1 MDVNT
6 NIWGTQEEWRDAT
19 SYTYYSLGDFKR
31 PKEGVNSYYNAYQNG
46 SLVGGEVPTDL
57 SLAFWGIGKGSIL
70 THPMFL
76 ASYWDGDTIKTAA
89 EPINEEDISNV
100 PCILGYA
107 SNGEG
112 QYTLSW
118 WNRYAPVDNPGEAE
132 WTTGS
137 VINIWAMYN
146 EIFTS
151 FNYQK
156 IILVPFVRIA
166 LGTPTDNWGESYVS
180 LKDYIDGMTAGGA
193 YVNHNKIL
201 SIGYQ
206 VAVGDGSSNR
216 STGNKELSINIP
228 VNIKGSSRHWEGVKS
243 NHQRNWLWFAT
254 EYGINTMLDSGMLNP
269 GSYSYARSISPYRR
283 FDAVDFSSLHNI
295 GDSETG
301 LCYKYCENY
310 KEPDDTQYNSVPI
323 PYYYDPDNEI
333 WKINDSLPWNNNYAH
348 PFPYIE
354 CTTAN
359 KNEVRDYILKQIAY
373 LGFPFV
379 YDPTLATRGKIGD
392 IGVYLPKFDETGVTT
407 GEYAEG
413 AAALI
418 LPNAEWVDGRTG
430 SGYDPYAPPPS
441 PDQEDFGYLIN
452 PFNSNRFTTGLNV
465 WCMYQQDILDVLAGI
480 NNLYLTDP
488 AGNEKWQLDF
498 KGSNPDDYI
507 VSCKAMLLD
516 VAHSETT
523 SAFKLGPVQFDGI
536 ACYKYSGTGS
546 FSFGTIP
553 LDGTGDYTPY
563 GDFRDY
569 QPYTTMEL
577 YIPLCGTV
585 EIDPE
590 FFVGHNMEII
600 MMYDIYTGAC
610 TAGIYR
616 DNFTLWK
623 AVNGQIGADIP
634 VSAMQ
639 MGTYQNAIHSLQ
651 AAQKQNEIRLASS
664 AVTVAAGAAAL
675 IAAPATGGTS
685 LIAGAGLI
693 SGAAGLLSGVMQEQN
708 YDYQI
713 EHTQPIPAQ
722 TTAAETQNNFCVG
735 GLYPILYVKRAK
747 MLKGY
752 DAEIYSHT
760 IGNACLINDQVGSQS
775 GLVMCTSVDLSGVPA
790 TVEEINAIKQA
801 LGKGVYV

>member
-1 MDVNT
+1 MEINTDVWGLPSSWATGASPYDLMDLKIGATGLRNLRQFWENGRLQLNT
-6 NIWGTQEEWRDAT
+6 I
-19 SYTYYSLGDFKR
+19 
-31 PKEGVNSYYNAYQNG
+31 
-46 SLVGGEVPTDL
+46 DL
-57 SLAFWGIGKGSIL
+57 SPMYYGIGKDSLLNKIYYIAPYISDGETQLSIEKL
-70 THPMFL
+70 Q
-76 ASYWDGDTIKTAA
+76 
-89 EPINEEDISNV
+89 EEDTDKSLIWSRTAPANNQTQYNWRWAEGRSDNV
-100 PCILGYA
+100 PTNA
-107 SNGEG
+107 SAYSSTFALE
-112 QYTLSW
+112 YS
-118 WNRYAPVDNPGEAE
+118 
-132 WTTGS
+132 
-137 VINIWAMYN
+137 
-146 EIFTS
+146 
-151 FNYQK
+151 YQK
-156 IILVPFVRIA
+156 MILVPYVKYHTT
-166 LGTPTDNWGESYVS
+166 GTNSASTTLYSYITNQTY
-180 LKDYIDGMTAGGA
+180 LTYP
-193 YVNHNKIL
+193 KII
-201 SIGYQ
+201 SIGYK
-206 VAVGDGSSNR
+206 ARLGDGNGADR
-216 STGNKELSINIP
+216 TL
-228 VNIKGSSRHWEGVKS
+228 
-243 NHQRNWLWFAT
+243 T
-254 EYGINTMLDSGMLNP
+254 
-269 GSYSYARSISPYRR
+269 
-283 FDAVDFSSLHNI
+283 
-295 GDSETG
+295 TG
-301 LCYKYCENY
+301 LCPIINVDVPGKNLRYNGVEWYSHTGMKILQNAVGESDIVQFRQNSDLFVYVSKNNTVGDSITALAYKYCTTGNIY
-310 KEPDDTQYNSVPI
+310 TYL
-323 PYYYDPDNEI
+323 YDPEQPFF
-333 WKINDSLPWNNNYAH
+333 KINKVATSSGTEWWFVY
-348 PFPYIE
+348 PYIE
-354 CTTAN
+354 CTTENAN
-359 KNEVRDYILKQIAY
+359 DVRDYILKQIAF
-373 LGFPFV
+373 LGAPFV
-379 YDPTLATRGKIGD
+379 YDPDKGKRGQIGD
-392 IGVYLPKFDETGVTT
+392 EGVYLPKFDINGITT
-407 GEYAEG
+407 GEYEEG
-413 AAALI
+413 TAALA
-418 LPNAEWVDGRTG
+418 LPNAEWTDARTG
-430 SGYDPYAPPPS
+430 SGYDPTRR
-441 PDQEDFGYLIN
+441 PDNDDYGYLIN

-488 AGNEKWQLDF
+488 TGNEKWQLDF

-516 VAHSETT
+516 VAHTDTT

-536 ACYKYSGTGS
+536 ACYKYNGTGS

-590 FFVGHNMEII
+590 FFVGHNIEII

-747 MLKGY
+747 MLQGY

-760 IGNACLINDQVGSQS
+760 IGNACLINGQVGSQT
-775 GLVMCTSVDLSGVPA
+775 GLVMCSSVDLSGVPA

>member
-1 MDVNT
+1 MEVNYDVWGAPETWLDSSDYPYADIKYPPSAKQTFKQNYENGGIEYNT
-6 NIWGTQEEWRDAT
+6 I
-19 SYTYYSLGDFKR
+19 
-31 PKEGVNSYYNAYQNG
+31 
-46 SLVGGEVPTDL
+46 DL
-57 SLAFWGIGKGSIL
+57 SLAFWGIGKNAFFAQ
-70 THPMFL
+70 PKYL
-76 ASYWDGDTIKTAA
+76 APYTD
-89 EPINEEDISNV
+89 
-100 PCILGYA
+100 
-107 SNGEG
+107 NGVTG
-112 QYTLSW
+112 VKVYPVHD
-118 WNRYAPVDNPGEAE
+118 PVDMPCMFGATRTDNAIQAYSQRYKPNVA
-132 WTTGS
+132 TISSNTG
-137 VINIWAMYN
+137 AYN
-146 EIFTS
+146 TVMIPD

-156 IILVPFVRIA
+156 IMVVPYILYKKPNDDYIASWDLKSYIDEDMA
-166 LGTPTDNWGESYVS
+166 LGYTQIVNIGYKMWTGDGINNNRYNSYECGFAPVFTHNVDNYDVR
-180 LKDYIDGMTAGGA
+180 Y
-193 YVNHNKIL
+193 NNKI
-201 SIGYQ
+201 
-206 VAVGDGSSNR
+206 
-216 STGNKELSINIP
+216 
-228 VNIKGSSRHWEGVKS
+228 
-243 NHQRNWLWFAT
+243 F
-254 EYGINTMLDSGMLNP
+254 
-269 GSYSYARSISPYRR
+269 YARGGYSQLTRGASRSNNKGTLL
-283 FDAVDFSSLHNI
+283 A
-295 GDSETG
+295 
-301 LCYKYCENY
+301 
-310 KEPDDTQYNSVPI
+310 
-323 PYYYDPDNEI
+323 PYYSAYDRITKNNTVDMTTALAYRYCVAEDANPNEI
-333 WKINDSLPWNNNYAH
+333 WYYFDDNPLWQVNGDSATDGYWCT
-348 PFPYIE
+348 FPYIH
-354 CTTAN
+354 CDSDN
-359 KNEVRDYILKQIAY
+359 VDEVKEYILQQLAF
-373 LGFPFV
+373 LGLPFC
-379 YDPTLATRGKIGD
+379 YDPALALRGQIGD
-392 IGVYLPKFDETGVTT
+392 TGIYLPKFDINGITT
-407 GEYAEG
+407 GEYEEG
-413 AAALI
+413 AAALA
-418 LPNAEWVDGRTG
+418 LPNAEWIDGRTG
-430 SGYDPYAPPPS
+430 SGYDPTRRPGNDDY
-441 PDQEDFGYLIN
+441 GYLIN

-465 WCMYQQDILDVLAGI
+465 WCMYQQDILDVLSGI

-488 AGNEKWQLDF
+488 DGNEKWQLDF

-516 VAHSETT
+516 VAHSNTT

-536 ACYKYSGTGS
+536 ACYKYNDTGS

-553 LDGTGDYTPY
+553 LDGTGDYAPY

-590 FFVGHNMEII
+590 FFVGHSIEII

-634 VSAMQ
+634 VSALQ

-713 EHTQPIPAQ
+713 DHTQPIPAQ

-747 MLKGY
+747 MLQGY

-760 IGNACLINDQVGSQS
+760 IGNACLINGLIGSQS
-775 GLVMCTSVDLSGVPA
+775 GLVMCSSVDLSGVPA

>member
-6 NIWGTQEEWRDAT
+6 NIWGTPEEWQNISSSTWVTQANC
-19 SYTYYSLGDFKR
+19 KI
-31 PKEGVNSYYNAYQNG
+31 PKTGRTSYYNAYNAG
-46 SLVGGEVPTDL
+46 ALIGGEFPTDL

-70 THPMFL
+70 AHPMYL
-76 ASYWDGDTIKTAA
+76 SSYWDGDIIKTAV
-89 EPINEEDISNV
+89 NEVEKPSTV
-100 PCILGYA
+100 PCILNWTSDPSSTQADMRWSY
-107 SNGEG
+107 
-112 QYTLSW
+112 
-118 WNRYAPVDNPGEAE
+118 RYAPTDNPGESNWNVVNLAGNAAAAR
-132 WTTGS
+132 TL
-137 VINIWAMYN
+137 I
-146 EIFTS
+146 TS
-151 FNYQK
+151 YNYQNIFLIPYVK
-156 IILVPFVRIA
+156 VAKAETSSWSTAII
-166 LGTPTDNWGESYVS
+166 S
-180 LKDYIDGMTAGGA
+180 LKAYIDSMLESGT
-193 YVNHNKIL
+193 YSSYNKVI

-206 VAVGDGSSNR
+206 IAIGDGINNNR
-216 STGNKELSINIP
+216 STGLKEMGIVFPVSFEGSQRSYQNGSITYT
-228 VNIKGSSRHWEGVKS
+228 
-243 NHQRNWLWFAT
+243 WFAT
-254 EYGINTMLDSGMLNP
+254 RYGIDALMTNLALN
-269 GSYSYARSISPYRR
+269 SYTHSLSPYYEW
-283 FDAVDFSSLHNI
+283 AAENFSSLHLV
-295 GDSETG
+295 GDPDTG
-301 LCYKYCENY
+301 FRRKYCKNY
-310 KEPDDTQYNSVPI
+310 YAGGNVYGQVPIYYYNPDD
-323 PYYYDPDNEI
+323 DI
-333 WKINDSLPWNNNYAH
+333 WKINDSLPWNTSYAY

-354 CTTAN
+354 CTQTTADTV
-359 KNEVRDYILKQIAY
+359 KDYILKQIAF
-373 LGFPFV
+373 LGFPFM
-379 YDPTLATRGKIGD
+379 YDPTLAARGQIGD
-392 IGVYLPKFDETGVTT
+392 TGVFLPEFNDAGITT

-413 AAALI
+413 RAALR
-418 LPNAEWVDGRTG
+418 LTNSEWIDGRTG
-430 SGYDPYAPPPS
+430 SGYDPYAPPSPS
-441 PDQEDFGYLIN
+441 EEDSGYLIN

-488 AGNEKWQLDF
+488 EGNEKWQLDF

-516 VAHSETT
+516 VAHTESTY
-523 SAFKLGPVQFDGI
+523 AFTLGPVQFDGI
-536 ACYKYSGTGS
+536 GCYKYNGTGS

-553 LDGTGDYTPY
+553 LDGTGDYIPY

-590 FFVGHNMEII
+590 FFVGHSIEII

-634 VSAMQ
+634 VSALQ

-693 SGAAGLLSGVMQEQN
+693 SGATGLLSGVMQEQN

-747 MLKGY
+747 MLQGY

-760 IGNACLINDQVGSQS
+760 IGNACLINGQVGSQT
-775 GLVMCTSVDLSGVPA
+775 GLVMCSSVDLSGVPA

>member
-1 MDVNT
+1 MEVNYDVWGAPETWLDSSDYPYADIKYPPSAKQTFKQNYENGGIEYNT
-6 NIWGTQEEWRDAT
+6 I
-19 SYTYYSLGDFKR
+19 
-31 PKEGVNSYYNAYQNG
+31 
-46 SLVGGEVPTDL
+46 DL
-57 SLAFWGIGKGSIL
+57 SLAFWGIGKNAFFAQ
-70 THPMFL
+70 PKYL
-76 ASYWDGDTIKTAA
+76 APYTD
-89 EPINEEDISNV
+89 
-100 PCILGYA
+100 
-107 SNGEG
+107 NGVTG
-112 QYTLSW
+112 VKVYPVHD
-118 WNRYAPVDNPGEAE
+118 PVDMPCMFGATRTDNAIQAYSQRYKPNVA
-132 WTTGS
+132 TISSNTG
-137 VINIWAMYN
+137 AYN
-146 EIFTS
+146 TVMIPD

-156 IILVPFVRIA
+156 IMVVPYILYKKPNDDYIASWDLKSYIDEDMA
-166 LGTPTDNWGESYVS
+166 LGYTQIVNIGYKMWTGDGINNNRYNSYECGFAPVFTHNVDNYDVR
-180 LKDYIDGMTAGGA
+180 Y
-193 YVNHNKIL
+193 NNKI
-201 SIGYQ
+201 
-206 VAVGDGSSNR
+206 
-216 STGNKELSINIP
+216 
-228 VNIKGSSRHWEGVKS
+228 
-243 NHQRNWLWFAT
+243 F
-254 EYGINTMLDSGMLNP
+254 
-269 GSYSYARSISPYRR
+269 YARGGYSQLTRGASRSNNKGTLL
-283 FDAVDFSSLHNI
+283 A
-295 GDSETG
+295 
-301 LCYKYCENY
+301 
-310 KEPDDTQYNSVPI
+310 
-323 PYYYDPDNEI
+323 PYYSAYDRITKNNTVDMTTALAYRYCVAEDANPNEI
-333 WKINDSLPWNNNYAH
+333 WYYFDDNPLWQVNGDSATDGYWCT
-348 PFPYIE
+348 FPYIH
-354 CTTAN
+354 CDSDN
-359 KNEVRDYILKQIAY
+359 VDEVKEYILQQLAF
-373 LGFPFV
+373 LGLPFC
-379 YDPTLATRGKIGD
+379 YDPALALRGQIGD
-392 IGVYLPKFDETGVTT
+392 TGIYLPKFDINGITT
-407 GEYAEG
+407 GEYEEG
-413 AAALI
+413 AAALA
-418 LPNAEWVDGRTG
+418 LPNAEWIDGRTG
-430 SGYDPYAPPPS
+430 SGYDPTRRPGNDDY
-441 PDQEDFGYLIN
+441 GYLIN
-452 PFNSNRFTTGLNV
+452 PFNSNRFTTGLHV
-465 WCMYQQDILDVLAGI
+465 WCMYQQDILDVLSGI

-488 AGNEKWQLDF
+488 DGNEKWQLDF

-516 VAHSETT
+516 VAHSNTT

-536 ACYKYSGTGS
+536 ACYKYNDTGS

-553 LDGTGDYTPY
+553 LDGTGDYAPY

-590 FFVGHNMEII
+590 FFVGHSIEII

-634 VSAMQ
+634 VSALQ

-713 EHTQPIPAQ
+713 DHTQPIPAQ

-747 MLKGY
+747 MLQGY

-760 IGNACLINDQVGSQS
+760 IGNACLINGLIGSQS
-775 GLVMCTSVDLSGVPA
+775 GLVMCSSVDLSGVPA

>member
-6 NIWGTQEEWRDAT
+6 NIWGSPEEWQNISSSTWVTQANC
-19 SYTYYSLGDFKR
+19 KI
-31 PKEGVNSYYNAYQNG
+31 PKSGRTSYYNAFNAG
-46 SLVGGEVPTDL
+46 ALIGGEVPTDL

-70 THPMFL
+70 AHPMYL
-76 ASYWDGDTIKTAA
+76 SSYWDSDTIKTAV
-89 EPINEEDISNV
+89 NEVNTPSTV
-100 PCILGYA
+100 PCILNWTTDPSSTQADMRWSY
-107 SNGEG
+107 
-112 QYTLSW
+112 
-118 WNRYAPVDNPGEAE
+118 RYAPIDNPGESNWNVVNLAGNAAAAR
-132 WTTGS
+132 TL
-137 VINIWAMYN
+137 I
-146 EIFTS
+146 TS
-151 FNYQK
+151 YNYQN
-156 IILVPFVRIA
+156 IFLIPFVKVAKAETSSWSTAII
-166 LGTPTDNWGESYVS
+166 S
-180 LKDYIDGMTAGGA
+180 LKAYIDSMLESGT
-193 YVNHNKIL
+193 YSSYDKVI

-206 VAVGDGSSNR
+206 IAIGDGINNNR
-216 STGNKELSINIP
+216 STGLKEMGIVFP
-228 VNIKGSSRHWEGVKS
+228 VSFEGSQRSYNDGSRTYTWY
-243 NHQRNWLWFAT
+243 AT
-254 EYGINTMLDSGMLNP
+254 RYGIDALMTNLALN
-269 GSYSYARSISPYRR
+269 SFTHSLAPYYEW
-283 FDAVDFSSLHNI
+283 AAENFSSLHLV
-295 GDSETG
+295 GDSDTG
-301 LCYKYCENY
+301 FRRKYCKNY
-310 KEPDDTQYNSVPI
+310 YAGGNVYGQVPIYYYNPDD
-323 PYYYDPDNEI
+323 DI
-333 WKINDSLPWNNNYAH
+333 WKINDSLPWNNNYAY

-354 CTTAN
+354 CTQETADTV
-359 KNEVRDYILKQIAY
+359 KDYILKQIAF
-373 LGFPFV
+373 LGFPFM
-379 YDPTLATRGKIGD
+379 YDPTLAARGQIGD
-392 IGVYLPKFDETGVTT
+392 TGVFLPEFNDAGITT
-407 GEYAEG
+407 GEYEEG
-413 AAALI
+413 RAALR
-418 LPNAEWVDGRTG
+418 LQNSEWVDGRTG
-430 SGYDPYAPPPS
+430 SGYDPYAPPSPS
-441 PDQEDFGYLIN
+441 EEDSGYLIN

-488 AGNEKWQLDF
+488 EGNEKWQLDF

-516 VAHSETT
+516 VAHTDNT
-523 SAFKLGPVQFDGI
+523 YAFTLGPVQFDGI
-536 ACYKYSGTGS
+536 GCYKYNGTGS

-553 LDGTGDYTPY
+553 LDGTGDYVPY

-590 FFVGHNMEII
+590 FFVGHSIEII

-634 VSAMQ
+634 VSALQ

-760 IGNACLINDQVGSQS
+760 IGNACLINGLIGSQS
-775 GLVMCTSVDLSGVPA
+775 GLVMCSSVDLSGVPA

-801 LGKGVYV
+801 LSKGVYV

>member
-1 MDVNT
+1 MEVNYDV
-6 NIWGTQEEWRDAT
+6 WGTPDTWLNSSDYPYADIKYPPSAKQT
-19 SYTYYSLGDFKR
+19 FKQNYENGGI
-31 PKEGVNSYYNAYQNG
+31 PYNSI
-46 SLVGGEVPTDL
+46 DL
-57 SLAFWGIGKGSIL
+57 SLAFWGIGKNAFFAQPKYLSPYTDNGI
-70 THPMFL
+70 TGVKVDPVH
-76 ASYWDGDTIKTAA
+76 
-89 EPINEEDISNV
+89 EPVNV
-100 PCILGYA
+100 PCLFTTTRTDNALQAYNQRYKPNVATIS
-107 SNGEG
+107 SN
-112 QYTLSW
+112 
-118 WNRYAPVDNPGEAE
+118 
-132 WTTGS
+132 TGAYNS
-137 VINIWAMYN
+137 AM
-146 EIFTS
+146 ICA

-156 IILVPFVRIA
+156 VMLVPYIMYKKPDSDSVV
-166 LGTPTDNWGESYVS
+166 GWD
-180 LKDYIDGMTAGGA
+180 LKSYIDEDMDLGYTQI
-193 YVNHNKIL
+193 VN
-201 SIGYQ
+201 IGYKMYT
-206 VAVGDGSSNR
+206 GD
-216 STGNKELSINIP
+216 
-228 VNIKGSSRHWEGVKS
+228 
-243 NHQRNWLWFAT
+243 
-254 EYGINTMLDSGMLNP
+254 GINTNRYS
-269 GSYSYARSISPYRR
+269 SYECGFAPVFTHDVINYDVRYNNKIFYARGGYSQLTRGASRDNNR
-283 FDAVDFSSLHNI
+283 GTLLA
-295 GDSETG
+295 
-301 LCYKYCENY
+301 
-310 KEPDDTQYNSVPI
+310 
-323 PYYYDPDNEI
+323 PYYSAYDRITKNNTVDITTALAYRYCVAEDSNPNEI
-333 WKINDSLPWNNNYAH
+333 WYYFDDNPLWQVNGDSATAGYWCT
-348 PFPYIE
+348 FPYIHCDNDNVDDVKE
-354 CTTAN
+354 
-359 KNEVRDYILKQIAY
+359 YILQQLAY
-373 LGFPFV
+373 LGLPFC
-379 YDPTLATRGKIGD
+379 YDPALALRGQIGD
-392 IGVYLPKFDETGVTT
+392 TGIYLPKFDINGITT
-407 GEYAEG
+407 GEYEEG
-413 AAALI
+413 AAALA
-418 LPNAEWVDGRTG
+418 LPNAEWIDGRTG
-430 SGYDPYAPPPS
+430 SGYDPTRRPGNDDY
-441 PDQEDFGYLIN
+441 GYLIN

-465 WCMYQQDILDVLAGI
+465 WCMYQQDILDVLSGI

-488 AGNEKWQLDF
+488 DGNEKWQLDF

-516 VAHSETT
+516 VAHSNTT

-536 ACYKYSGTGS
+536 ACYKYNDTGS

-553 LDGTGDYTPY
+553 LDGTGDYAPY

-590 FFVGHNMEII
+590 FFVGHSIEII

-634 VSAMQ
+634 VSALQ

-747 MLKGY
+747 MLQGY

-760 IGNACLINDQVGSQS
+760 IGNACLINGLISSQS
-775 GLVMCTSVDLSGVPA
+775 GLVMCSSVDLSGVPA

>member
-1 MDVNT
+1 MEVNYDVWGAPETWLDSSDYPYADIKYPPSAKQTFKQNYENGGIEYNT
-6 NIWGTQEEWRDAT
+6 I
-19 SYTYYSLGDFKR
+19 
-31 PKEGVNSYYNAYQNG
+31 
-46 SLVGGEVPTDL
+46 DL
-57 SLAFWGIGKGSIL
+57 SLAFWGIGKNAFFAQ
-70 THPMFL
+70 PKYL
-76 ASYWDGDTIKTAA
+76 APYTD
-89 EPINEEDISNV
+89 
-100 PCILGYA
+100 
-107 SNGEG
+107 NGVTG
-112 QYTLSW
+112 VKVYPVHD
-118 WNRYAPVDNPGEAE
+118 PVDMPCMFGATRTDNAIQAYSQRYKPNVA
-132 WTTGS
+132 TISSNTG
-137 VINIWAMYN
+137 AYN
-146 EIFTS
+146 TVMIPD

-156 IILVPFVRIA
+156 IMVVPYILYKKPNDDYIASWDLKSYIDEDMA
-166 LGTPTDNWGESYVS
+166 LGYTQIVNIGYKMWTGDGINNNRYNSYECGFAPVFTHNVDNYDVR
-180 LKDYIDGMTAGGA
+180 Y
-193 YVNHNKIL
+193 NNKI
-201 SIGYQ
+201 
-206 VAVGDGSSNR
+206 
-216 STGNKELSINIP
+216 
-228 VNIKGSSRHWEGVKS
+228 
-243 NHQRNWLWFAT
+243 F
-254 EYGINTMLDSGMLNP
+254 
-269 GSYSYARSISPYRR
+269 YARGGYSQLTRGASRSNNKGTLL
-283 FDAVDFSSLHNI
+283 A
-295 GDSETG
+295 
-301 LCYKYCENY
+301 
-310 KEPDDTQYNSVPI
+310 
-323 PYYYDPDNEI
+323 PYYSAYDRITKNNTVDMTTALAYRYCVAEDANPNEI
-333 WKINDSLPWNNNYAH
+333 WYYFDDNPLWQVNGDSATDGYWCT
-348 PFPYIE
+348 FPYIH
-354 CTTAN
+354 CDSDN
-359 KNEVRDYILKQIAY
+359 VDEVKEYILQQLAF
-373 LGFPFV
+373 LGLPFC
-379 YDPTLATRGKIGD
+379 YDPALALRGQIGD
-392 IGVYLPKFDETGVTT
+392 TGIYLPKFDINGITT
-407 GEYAEG
+407 GEYEEG
-413 AAALI
+413 AAALA
-418 LPNAEWVDGRTG
+418 LPNAEWIDGRTG
-430 SGYDPYAPPPS
+430 SGYDPTRRPGNDDY
-441 PDQEDFGYLIN
+441 GYLIN

-465 WCMYQQDILDVLAGI
+465 WCMYQQDILDVLSGI

-488 AGNEKWQLDF
+488 DGNEKWQLDF

-516 VAHSETT
+516 VAHSNTT

-536 ACYKYSGTGS
+536 ACYKYNDTGS

-553 LDGTGDYTPY
+553 LDGTGDYAPY

-590 FFVGHNMEII
+590 FFVGHSIEII

-634 VSAMQ
+634 VSALQ

-651 AAQKQNEIRLASS
+651 AAQKQNEIRLESS

-713 EHTQPIPAQ
+713 DHTQPIPAQ

-747 MLKGY
+747 MLQGY

-760 IGNACLINDQVGSQS
+760 IGNACLINGLIGSQS
-775 GLVMCTSVDLSGVPA
+775 GLVMCSSVDLSGVPA